1 MSSQMYTDLI
11 VQELLGA
18 AGQEGESTVFR
29 FPVVGTLSGDSVI
42 VDALPTPIPY
52 SEFQLLVD
60 DRTDT
65 KPQYQNG
72 DRLFIV
78 PANDGNQL
86 VIIGR
91 LI

>member
-11 VQELLGA
+11 VEKLMGA
-18 AGQEGESTVFR
+18 AGRAGESTVFKL
-29 FPVVGTLSGDSVI
+29 PLVGTLSGDSVI
-42 VDALPTPIPY
+42 VDPFPEPIQY
-52 SEFQLLVD
+52 SDFQLLVD
-60 DRTDT
+60 DRTET

-72 DRLFIV
+72 DRLFII

>member
-1 MSSQMYTDLI
+1 MSSQMYTELI
-11 VQELLGA
+11 VGELLGA
-18 AGQEGESTVFR
+18 STEEGESTIFN
-29 FPVVGTLSGDSVI
+29 FPFVGTLTGGAVV
-42 VDALPTPIPY
+42 VDALSASIPFT
-52 SEFQLLVD
+52 EFHFLVD
-60 DRTDT
+60 DKTSA